1 MQIETA
7 STGAADVGLE
17 EDAVEACEFADL
29 VATAVVHL
37 DVGDGANAVLL
48 TDRRVPIDDVDLAK
62 NQVGIFIDALFQHRS
77 DVLAGPAPVGVE
89 IDDGDLAGHA
99 VFLDIGLFTAAD
111 DFNLGTGGS
120 GVGRWSGGLRARR
133 RRRFFRD
140 RLGAERDPG
149 DFRQRDPGG
158 LPLVVFEIQC
168 PASIKPDLAS
178 EWFLPGQFNG
188 GQDDAPREIDRG
200 DGVGW
205 YYHRRGIG
213 GLLIKMPAGHDI
225 KRNIH
230 NYIQHTDDQ
239 APLTLYLGCDQWK
252 ALPSNKPAAFCRGLF
267 EIYRRQLSKLGYNF
281 VGHYQRVTTA
291 KNVPLYYLLFAS
303 KQQLG
308 EKFWNETLRR
318 VNEPELF

>member
-1 MQIETA
+1 
-7 STGAADVGLE
+7 
-17 EDAVEACEFADL
+17 
-29 VATAVVHL
+29 
-37 DVGDGANAVLL
+37 
-48 TDRRVPIDDVDLAK
+48 
-62 NQVGIFIDALFQHRS
+62 
-77 DVLAGPAPVGVE
+77 
-89 IDDGDLAGHA
+89 
-99 VFLDIGLFTAAD
+99 
-111 DFNLGTGGS
+111 
-120 GVGRWSGGLRARR
+120 
-133 RRRFFRD
+133 
-140 RLGAERDPG
+140 
-149 DFRQRDPGG
+149 
-158 LPLVVFEIQC
+158 
-168 PASIKPDLAS
+168 
-178 EWFLPGQFNG
+178 
-188 GQDDAPREIDRG
+188 
-200 DGVGW
+200 
-205 YYHRRGIG
+205 
-213 GLLIKMPAGHDI
+213 MPAGHDI